1 MKKNITITSLVWG
14 MMIVFGGCS
23 GSGGGTYT
31 SVEATSLSEISGV
44 VSDGPIKNAR
54 AFLDINENGAYD
66 IGEPYDIT
74 NERGEYTIK
83 YVLDP
88 GKEYLV
94 IAEGSSDLNT
104 SDEVDNAGNS
114 PLIFKMFVSF
124 TASGSMSDVN
134 INGIKYTKNLN
145 PTIFKSYLADLNSS
159 LSGLDANATD
169 FIETTE
175 INSVTLFQTYIL
187 DKDMNGT
194 ITQLTQK
201 VQESNEAKEQEII
214 NTTTTTP
221 YELSGDLKALLL
233 DGNINEESVG
243 IKSLIDT
250 KFAFYVVQM
259 YGDAVGGKVENNES
273 DRIENIIYLEN
284 ENTLT
289 AIFKNSYNTQ
299 QTINSY
305 TQNEVLAYEGTLI
318 FSNDINNTLLS
329 AKYTQKHFQGNSQS
343 GNNKLDGVVSISDY
357 NGSAYRLDFTKGVFD
372 LHTAEYG
379 NIKGNVTVKNADT
392 ESIPTNNANTIELT
406 DANITTALAPI
417 KIDALYSATLVGNW
431 NGTLSDSCEDANG
444 TITISFASEYSAS
457 WQAESGV
464 TFYGTDLSVNGTKV
478 TLKDDTRIWSV
489 ADINTSQNTISGSW
503 SASSCSG
510 TFSVSQQVDR

>member
-1 MKKNITITSLVWG
+1 
-14 MMIVFGGCS
+14 
-23 GSGGGTYT
+23 
-31 SVEATSLSEISGV
+31 
-44 VSDGPIKNAR
+44 
-54 AFLDINENGAYD
+54 
-66 IGEPYDIT
+66 
-74 NERGEYTIK
+74 
-83 YVLDP
+83 
-88 GKEYLV
+88 
-94 IAEGSSDLNT
+94 
-104 SDEVDNAGNS
+104 
-114 PLIFKMFVSF
+114 
-124 TASGSMSDVN
+124 
-134 INGIKYTKNLN
+134 
-145 PTIFKSYLADLNSS
+145 
-159 LSGLDANATD
+159 
-169 FIETTE
+169 
-175 INSVTLFQTYIL
+175 
-187 DKDMNGT
+187 
-194 ITQLTQK
+194 
-201 VQESNEAKEQEII
+201 
-214 NTTTTTP
+214 
-221 YELSGDLKALLL
+221 
-233 DGNINEESVG
+233 
-243 IKSLIDT
+243 
-250 KFAFYVVQM
+250 
-259 YGDAVGGKVENNES
+259 VGGKVENNES